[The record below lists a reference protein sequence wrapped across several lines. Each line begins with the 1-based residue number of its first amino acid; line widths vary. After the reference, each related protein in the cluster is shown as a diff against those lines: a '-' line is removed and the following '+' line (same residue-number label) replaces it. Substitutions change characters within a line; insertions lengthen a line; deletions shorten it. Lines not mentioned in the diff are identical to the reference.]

1 MPRDGAA
8 LLPAAIGGTVWG
20 PRGLIKLSH
29 LWLPLAVLLTA
40 QGAQSAEAWADC
52 LIIALVVGCWAQTCM
67 LANDLVDRDEDRS
80 AGKVRWI
87 VRLPAGA
94 GAAVVGVTLAAGA
107 LAAWLLAPSPRAL
120 LAYAAAA
127 VLGLA
132 YSVRPVRLKERGAL
146 GPLGYA
152 LSATLAFVCVPWAWL
167 GGEARLVWLLSAAV
181 LLDKWVNLR
190 FHQIV
195 DHGADSAASVQT
207 QAVTLGAGVVRA
219 QLSRDAWVAA
229 LYLIATGAYVVLD
242 LPGGRVLAAVPAGV
256 AVAGATAYA
265 ALRRRSGTS
274 LTAELPA
281 LYLGATFGVL
291 RVLPLALL
299 ARLALRGPAL
309 WVVFLTAGAFTV
321 LESVRSLRYR
331 DS

>member
-8 LLPAAIGGTVWG
+8 RLPAAIGGTVWG

-29 LWLPLAVLLTA
+29 LWLPLAALLTA
-40 QGAQSAEAWADC
+40 QGVEAGAAWADC
-52 LIIALVVGCWAQTCM
+52 LIIALVVGCWTQVCI
-67 LANDLVDRDEDRS
+67 LANDLVDTDEDRS
-80 AGKVRWI
+80 AGKMRWI
-87 VRLPAGA
+87 AQLPAGV
-94 GAAVVGVTLAAGA
+94 GTAVVGVMLAAGA
-107 LAAWLLAPSPRAL
+107 LAAGLLAPSPRAL
-120 LAYAAAA
+120 LAYAAAV

-152 LSATLAFVCVPWAWL
+152 LSAMLAFVCVPWAWL
-167 GGEARLVWLLSAAV
+167 GGEARIVWLLSVAV

-190 FHQIV
+190 FHQVV
-195 DHGADSAASVQT
+195 DHAADSAASVQT
-207 QAVTLGAGVVRA
+207 QAVAMGAETVRA
-219 QLSRDAWVAA
+219 QLSRDAWAAA
-229 LYLIATGAYVVLD
+229 LCLIATGAYMVID
-242 LPGGRVLAAVPAGV
+242 LPAGRALPAALAGV

-265 ALRRRSGTS
+265 VLRRRAGTS

-299 ARLALRGPAL
+299 ARLALRGPGL
-309 WVVFLTAGAFTV
+309 WVVFCTAAVFTV